1 MAQGPMSVGA
11 QAAIKFITDKT
22 LTQEDI
28 AADAKV
34 VGEKLAKKFDAAGG
48 TLGGNLSFPAIG
60 DTDVSKKIIWSGST
74 DGAEIY
80 YQTIGAD
87 HGRLVINLKDDDNC
101 ELVIAQNGAVR
112 SYFSPADGKFHGA
125 VVGNAD
131 TATYAQNADTVDNVH
146 FKHNNLGVGAGENDE
161 LLIYSGVIIN
171 DDVPVRTV
179 NYRTLANI
187 YSHTM
192 ATFSKTAGGSAYGGK
207 GCVRFQNGLQVC
219 WGEGTKEGYIAF
231 EQPFVDTSY
240 TVMLTPMRDVLHDY
254 YVSGK
259 NAAGFNM
266 KQNGSSSTATTT
278 YFAYGWW
285 KEPVT
290 LDW

>member
-11 QAAIKFITDKT
+11 QEAIKFITDKT

-60 DTDVSKKIIWSGST
+60 DTDVSKKIVWSGST

-80 YQTIGAD
+80 YQTVGPD

-112 SYFSPADGKFHGA
+112 SFFNPETGAFHGN
-125 VVGNAD
+125 VFGNAL
-131 TATYAQNADTVDNVH
+131 TATSAVDSDMVDGIHLDHSVENGGDEILVYGGKNAADQYIV
-146 FKHNNLGVGAGENDE
+146 K
-161 LLIYSGVIIN
+161 
-171 DDVPVRTV
+171 
-179 NYRTLANI
+179 YRTLQSIFKASLADYNVD
-187 YSHTM
+187 Y
-192 ATFSKTAGGSAYGGK
+192 KGGGYAK
-207 GCVRFQNGLQVC
+207 FQNGLMAQ
-219 WGEGTKEGYIAF
+219 WGVGDASGYVAF
-231 EQPFVDTSY
+231 LQPFIDTTY
-240 TVMLTPMRDVLHDY
+240 QVMVTPSVDVLHDF

-259 NAAGFNM
+259 STAGFNV
-266 KQNGSSSTATTT
+266 KQAGVTSTAKIT
-278 YFAYGWW
+278 YLAMGWW
-285 KEPVT
+285 RYTKEIEE
-290 LDW
+290 